1 MEASTLD
8 GLMLGLQSVM
18 SPEIL
23 LYCFVGVFLGTFV
36 GVLPGIGSIATI
48 SLLLPI
54 TYHLPP
60 VGAII
65 MLAGV
70 YYGAQYGGS
79 TSSILLNVPG
89 HAAAVVACLDGN
101 PMARQ
106 GRAGVALFMTTIA
119 SFIGAMLGLAALVL
133 FTPAI
138 ASVGMR
144 FGPAEYFSIMV
155 LGLIAASTLA
165 SGAPAKG
172 LAMVVLGLLLGT
184 VGADINSGTVRFS
197 FGLPELMDG
206 INLVALAMGLFGISK
221 LISSL
226 GAEGATSVT
235 GKIPLRSMI
244 PTRQDMRD
252 SVLPMLRGT
261 GIGGFFGALP
271 GAGASISAFM
281 AYAAEKRISRRPER
295 FGNGAIEGLTAPEAA
310 NNASAQT
317 AFVPTLSLGIPGDA
331 VMALMLGALMI
342 HGIQPGPMLI
352 SDQPVLFWTLIASFA
367 IGNIMLMILNIP
379 LISLWVSVLRIPYNL
394 LYPAI
399 LVFICLGTYSVNS
412 NWFDVVLV
420 GIIGAVGYLM
430 KVLDF
435 EPAPLLLGFVLG
447 PLMEENLR
455 RALLLSHGD
464 LTVFLSRPISMW
476 LLIASAGILMW
487 SVSAPILRWLRRYR
501 VAARSRADRG
511 REPPA

>member
-1 MEASTLD
+1 MDSSTID

-18 SPEIL
+18 QPETL
-23 LYCFVGVFLGTFV
+23 LYCFIGVFLGTFV

-60 VGAII
+60 EGAII

-70 YYGAQYGGS
+70 YYGSQYGGS

-89 HAAAVVACLDGN
+89 HAAAVVACLDGH

-106 GRAGVALFMTTIA
+106 GRAGVALFMTTVA
-119 SFIGAMLGLAALVL
+119 SFVGAMLGLIALVL
-133 FTPAI
+133 FSPAI
-138 ASVGMR
+138 AEVGMR

-155 LGLIAASTLA
+155 LGLVAASTLA
-165 SGAPAKG
+165 SGSPAKG
-172 LAMVVLGLLLGT
+172 LSMVVLGLLLGT
-184 VGADINSGTVRFS
+184 VGADINSGTIRFS
-197 FGLPELMDG
+197 FGLAELMDG

-226 GAEGATSVT
+226 GSDAEPTVT
-235 GKIPLRSMI
+235 EKITLRSML
-244 PTRQDMRD
+244 PTRRD
-252 SVLPMLRGT
+252 IKDSIFPMLRGT
-261 GIGGFFGALP
+261 GIGSLFGALP
-271 GAGASISAFM
+271 GAGASISAFI
-281 AYAAEKRISRRPER
+281 AYAAEKRIAKDSSR
-295 FGNGAIEGLTAPEAA
+295 FGKGAIEGLTAPEAA

-352 SDQPVLFWTLIASFA
+352 NDQPVLFWGLIVSFA

-379 LISLWVSVLRIPYNL
+379 LIGLWVSVLRIPYNI

-399 LVFICLGTYSVNS
+399 LVFICLGTYSVNN
-412 NWFDVVLV
+412 NWFDIVLV
-420 GIIGAVGYLM
+420 GLIGAFGYLM
-430 KVLDF
+430 LVFRF

-447 PLMEENLR
+447 PIMEENLR

-464 LTVFLSRPISMW
+464 LTTFVDRPISMW
-476 LLIASAGILMW
+476 LLIASAAIVLW
-487 SVSAPILRWLRRYR
+487 SVLGVLRKSVRNFAQRRQT
-501 VAARSRADRG
+501 
-511 REPPA
+511 